1 MWLRSR
7 DSTLFCFA
15 AIDAEAHTMALQR
28 GAHRLTRGD
37 VVPHCSRLHLGFR
50 DPHLDHVTDAGG
62 NEMNVAS
69 ADRGRFWLLGP

>member
-1 MWLRSR
+1 MPEAA
-7 DSTLFCFA
+7 TL
-15 AIDAEAHTMALQR
+15 ALQR

-37 VVPHCSRLHLGFR
+37 VVPHCSRLHRGFR